1 MKVAMMADFLMVK
14 KSLGQ
19 GVMVGV
25 ICGLIIGLACGN
37 VNIIPAMVMFMV
49 TIGQYIS
56 LVALDERNGW
66 EAYRNTLPVSRK
78 QIITGRIVFVV
89 LLAIAYLALGLV
101 IAVAAGLIAPMLT
114 DVFFLAAGDI
124 VLSAEDLTVVAFGSL
139 GAGLALLGVFAP
151 ILAKYGMTKATRILP
166 LVFVM
171 IFLLVFVLTGGPD
184 GAVFGGLGAFLDG
197 MPLLGV
203 CAFFLVAG
211 AIILAIGGVLA
222 VRFYQQRQ
230 F

>member
-1 MKVAMMADFLMVK
+1 MSIAMMADFLMVK

-19 GVMVGV
+19 QVFLGVA
-25 ICGLIIGLACGN
+25 CGLLIGLACGN

-78 QIITGRIVFVV
+78 QIIAGRLVFVM
-89 LLAIAYLALGLV
+89 LLAVAYLVLGLV
-101 IAVAAGLIAPMLT
+101 VAVAAGLIAPFLT
-114 DVFFLAAGDI
+114 DVFFLAAGNV
-124 VLSAEDLTVVAFGSL
+124 VLSAEDLVMVAFASL

-151 ILAKYGMTKATRILP
+151 ILAKFGMTKATRVLP

-171 IFLLVFVLTGGPD
+171 IFLAVFVFSGGPD
-184 GAVFGGLGAFLDG
+184 GAAFGGLGAFLDG
-197 MPLLGV
+197 LPLLG
-203 CAFFLVAG
+203 AGMFLLVAG
-211 AIILAIGGVLA
+211 AVICLVGAVLA
-222 VRFYQQRQ
+222 MRFYEQRE